1 MTIICIRQPGYLPY
15 IGFFK
20 KIESSDIFVYLDDTK
35 YVKNGWDNRNKIKTD
50 TGSMWLTVPII
61 RKSKDNLEDVLIE
74 NSEEW
79 KNKHLKSIQINYK
92 RTPYF
97 EKYLDSIQKIYDKNW
112 KKLINLNLALIEYF
126 NNQLKIETKTMKSSE
141 MKINSTGPKKL
152 LEICQKLNADT
163 YLSGSSGHDYLDE
176 KIFLDQGIKV
186 IYENFQ
192 HPTYNQRGKEFL
204 FNMSIIDLLFNEG
217 DNAKKI
223 ILESKNF

>member
-1 MTIICIRQPGYLPY
+1 VI
-15 IGFFK
+15 
-20 KIESSDIFVYLDDTK
+20 IFVYLDDTQ

-61 RKSKDNLEDVLIE
+61 HKSKDNLKDILIE

-79 KNKHLKSIQINYK
+79 KKKHLRSIQINYNK
-92 RTPYF
+92 TPYF
-97 EKYLDSIQKIYDKNW
+97 EKYWDSIQKIYDKNW
-112 KKLINLNLALIEYF
+112 KKLIDLNLALIEYF
-126 NNQLKIETKTMKSSE
+126 NNELKIETKTLKSSE
-141 MKINSTGPKKL
+141 MKINSTGSMKL
-152 LEICQKLNADT
+152 LEICRKLNADT

-192 HPTYNQRGKEFL
+192 HPKYNQKGKEFL

-217 DNAKKI
+217 NNARKI

>member
-1 MTIICIRQPGYLPY
+1 MTIICIRQPGYFPY

-20 KIESSDIFVYLDDTK
+20 KIESCDIFVYLDDTQ

-61 RKSKDNLEDVLIE
+61 HKSKDNLEDVLIE

-79 KNKHLKSIQINYK
+79 KKKHLRSIQINYNK
-92 RTPYF
+92 TPYF
-97 EKYLDSIQKIYDKNW
+97 EKYWNSIQKIYDKNW
-112 KKLINLNLALIEYF
+112 KKLIDLNLTLIEYF
-126 NNQLKIETKTMKSSE
+126 NNELKIETKTLKSSE
-141 MKINSTGPKKL
+141 MKINSTGSKKL
-152 LEICQKLNADT
+152 LEICQKLNTDT
-163 YLSGSSGHDYLDE
+163 YLSGSSGHNYLDE

-192 HPTYNQRGKEFL
+192 HPTYNQKGKEFL

-217 DNAKKI
+217 NNARKI

>member
-61 RKSKDNLEDVLIE
+61 RKSKDNLEEVLIE

-79 KNKHLKSIQINYK
+79 KKKHLRSIQIYYNK
-92 RTPYF
+92 TPYF
-97 EKYLDSIQKIYDKNW
+97 EKYWDSIQKIFDKNW
-112 KKLINLNLALIEYF
+112 KKLIDLNLALIEYF
-126 NNQLKIETKTMKSSE
+126 NNELKIETKTMKSSE
-141 MKINSTGPKKL
+141 MKINSTGSKKL

-163 YLSGSSGHDYLDE
+163 YLSGLSGHDYLDE

-186 IYENFQ
+186 IYENFE
-192 HPTYNQRGKEFL
+192 HPIYNQLGPDFL
-204 FNMSIIDLLFNEG
+204 PNMSIIDLLFNEG
-217 DNAKKI
+217 EKSVQILNNAK
-223 ILESKNF
+223 NF